1 MSRRSL
7 ALALFALA
15 VLPMSG
21 GTQTRT
27 NTLTVR
33 ASVVRTCAIQT
44 DAGTVSM
51 TCSRG
56 GATAGVVT
64 QSGPSGP
71 PQAGA
76 RPAARVVVVPDR
88 TRTVVARTEA
98 PDAYDASLAPDASP
112 ATPTGHRL
120 VVVNF

>member
-1 MSRRSL
+1 MSGRPL

-44 DAGTVSM
+44 DSGSMSM

-56 GATAGVVT
+56 GATAGVIT
-64 QSGPSGP
+64 QSGTQPST
-71 PQAGA
+71 
-76 RPAARVVVVPDR
+76 RVVAVPDR
-88 TRTVVARTEA
+88 TTTVVART
-98 PDAYDASLAPDASP
+98 DTRDGYDATVPADAPASK
-112 ATPTGHRL
+112 PTGHRL

>member
-1 MSRRSL
+1 MRISGRPL

-44 DAGTVSM
+44 DSDTVAM

-64 QSGPSGP
+64 QSGPQPST
-71 PQAGA
+71 
-76 RPAARVVVVPDR
+76 RVVAVPDR
-88 TRTVVARTEA
+88 TTTVVARAETRDGYSE
-98 PDAYDASLAPDASP
+98 SEP
-112 ATPTGHRL
+112 ADETNPQPGPTRHR
-120 VVVNF
+120 VVTVNF